1 MTEKQELKVRMFE
14 LALLYT
20 GSNKRADLGSPS
32 WELSQ
37 EEVRL
42 LRIKEIADRIESLIL
57 DRPDRS

>member
-14 LALLYT
+14 LALLYI
-20 GSNKRADLGSPS
+20 GPNKRADLGSPS